1 MHNTTTSMVPGIP
14 NPKQSIISNIV
25 DNETVTSVQSET
37 LGIIGKALVNS
48 FGPVGSNTIYRQN
61 NLVTKYTKDGYTIL
75 KNIKLNGEI
84 ENAVKTELEEI
95 TRYIVKTVGD
105 GTTSAIILSKIIFD
119 KLKEYKDTLTPF
131 EIISNLEDAVEE
143 IKSYI
148 LSRKKQFNKY
158 TAYDITFIATNGN
171 DEVAKNM
178 FDIYD
183 QYGKDVFIDVAIS
196 TTEDSILKSYDG
208 MTLEVGYGDTAYIN
222 NVKKGTCT
230 LRNPSIYYFE
240 DPIDT
245 PEMFTFLDTI
255 IKNNIVDHYEESS
268 DGKPIPTVVITP
280 RLSKDMGSYLSSFIE
295 WMYKFGNESTRPPFL
310 LITNVYDKEILSDI
324 TRMCGCKTIKK
335 YINPNQQDLDIKNG
349 LAPTLETVCNFCGHA
364 DLVESDISKTKFIN
378 PDKMFNENG
387 EYSNEFNSLISFL
400 EAELKVAKQENKDAS
415 VTGNIK
421 RRINSLKANMVDYLV
436 GGVTISDRDSLRD
449 LVEDAV
455 LNCRSAAK
463 YGYGYGANMEG
474 FLSSYKLK
482 NNNNFIEI
490 IYDAYRKLLSILY
503 GTAIKDKDYVND
515 IIEESIINK
524 MPYNIKE
531 KKYDDTV
538 ISSIMTDVIV
548 LDTVVKII
556 SLMFTA
562 NQFLCTDPSL
572 NKYKLF
578 S

>member
-531 KKYDDTV
+531 KKY
-538 ISSIMTDVIV
+538 
-548 LDTVVKII
+548 
-556 SLMFTA
+556 
-562 NQFLCTDPSL
+562 
-572 NKYKLF
+572 
-578 S
+578 